1 MHASPR
7 RNDLIVA
14 SPLRRGGSFRIAAR
28 GESLCQKLCASFGDT
43 VLAVRGAD
51 EISHPLDL
59 RHCIAHGKRCACRF
73 EHGKVVRCISNG
85 CGLDRGDA
93 ERRACIGDSRCL
105 RDAGSIHLDEDVRLQ
120 AVQKELVTIND
131 EASFKALF
139 ESNAPE
145 SGIDFSNSSLVFVWG
160 ETSGELVDVF
170 KEVLPRSENYLL
182 NVSVT
187 TSSHVSATR
196 TWFVGYIVPKFKAA
210 NFTLQL
216 AEHSL

>member
-1 MHASPR
+1 MKILSQIT
-7 RNDLIVA
+7 L
-14 SPLRRGGSFRIAAR
+14 L
-28 GESLCQKLCASFGDT
+28 LCLLF
-43 VLAVRGAD
+43 AV
-51 EISHPLDL
+51 
-59 RHCIAHGKRCACRF
+59 
-73 EHGKVVRCISNG
+73 G
-85 CGLDRGDA
+85 CSDD
-93 ERRACIGDSRCL
+93 DPQY
-105 RDAGSIHLDEDVRLQ
+105 SIRPYHLDEDVRLQ

-145 SGIDFSNSSLVFVWG
+145 SGIDFSYSSLVFVWG

-170 KEVLPRSENYLL
+170 KEVLPRAENYLL

-216 AEHSL
+216 SEHSL

>member
-1 MHASPR
+1 M
-7 RNDLIVA
+7 
-14 SPLRRGGSFRIAAR
+14 
-28 GESLCQKLCASFGDT
+28 
-43 VLAVRGAD
+43 
-51 EISHPLDL
+51 
-59 RHCIAHGKRCACRF
+59 
-73 EHGKVVRCISNG
+73 
-85 CGLDRGDA
+85 
-93 ERRACIGDSRCL
+93 
-105 RDAGSIHLDEDVRLQ
+105 
-120 AVQKELVTIND
+120 TIND

-170 KEVLPRSENYLL
+170 KEVLPRAENYLL

-216 AEHSL
+216 SEHSL